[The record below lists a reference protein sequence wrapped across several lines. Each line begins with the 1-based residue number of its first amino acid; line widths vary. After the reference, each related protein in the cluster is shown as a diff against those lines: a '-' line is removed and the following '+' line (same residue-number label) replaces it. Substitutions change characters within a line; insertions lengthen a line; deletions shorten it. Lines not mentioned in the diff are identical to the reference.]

1 MYVQCIIT
9 TNGGGG
15 GGGGGG
21 GPIQLPVSVRGPL
34 LTSFNQWEVGM
45 GVRGGQLQTSLYK
58 LKSRGGGGG
67 QAPSSPPPPPPPQ
80 LHHCLTWPSPPPPP
94 PPPGFQKCLPVRHCQ
109 PSEAHAH
116 YHTASISC
124 RSTAMATSCPSLQT
138 DATLQVALFAVLIML
153 ISSVG
158 CLFIVWNNATN
169 ICNAYM

>member
-1 MYVQCIIT
+1 MHHNNQW
-9 TNGGGG
+9 GGGG
-15 GGGGGG
+15 GGEGADSTTG
-21 GPIQLPVSVRGPL
+21 SVRGPL
-34 LTSFNQWEVGM
+34 LTSLTSGRWGWGPEEANC
-45 GVRGGQLQTSLYK
+45 RRHCTSLNH
-58 LKSRGGGGG
+58 GGGGG
-67 QAPSSPPPPPPPQ
+67 PSPPPPPPQ
-80 LHHCLTWPSPPPPP
+80 LHHCLTWPSPPPL
-94 PPPGFQKCLPVRHCQ
+94 PGFQKYLPVGHCQ